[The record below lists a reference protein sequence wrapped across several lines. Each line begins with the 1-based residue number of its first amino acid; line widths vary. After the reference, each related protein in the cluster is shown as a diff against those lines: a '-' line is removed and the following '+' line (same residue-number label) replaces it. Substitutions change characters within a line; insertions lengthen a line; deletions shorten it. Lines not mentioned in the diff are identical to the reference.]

1 MNLRRILAV
10 IERDLRLTLRLKWR
24 LVETLYFPIT
34 NVILWG
40 FFTIWTQNLAIEAAF
55 TLLAI
60 NMFWTFAYQS
70 QSGSNQQ
77 MMEDRW
83 TQSYPQI
90 LTTPLRPTE
99 YLIGKTFFG
108 VVFTGISFLIT
119 LILAHTVFDYTIFI
133 EHFNLFLI
141 LSVITIIAS
150 VSLTILVAS
159 IINVLG
165 VHYAFLSWSAMQ
177 LVVLFSAPFF
187 PLTIYPPVLQAIC
200 KFVPYTWVFESI
212 RMVGAQGFIHTSFLL
227 KGLGLSI
234 LYLAIAV
241 PIYYYTMDK
250 ARKSG
255 KLVKIW

>member
-1 MNLRRILAV
+1 MNLRRIIAV
-10 IERDLRLTLRLKWR
+10 IERDFRLTLRLKWR
-24 LVETLYFPIT
+24 LVETFYFPIT

-40 FFTIWTQNLAIEAAF
+40 FFTLWIQELAMEAAF

-90 LTTPLRPTE
+90 LTTPIRPTE

-108 VVFTGISFLIT
+108 VVLTGVSFLLT
-119 LILAHTVFDYTIFI
+119 LVLAHTVFDYTIFLD
-133 EHFNLFLI
+133 HFGLFVL
-141 LSVITIIAS
+141 LSIITMLASIAITIF
-150 VSLTILVAS
+150 VAS

-165 VHYAFLSWSAMQ
+165 VHYSFLSWSAMHI
-177 LVVLFSAPFF
+177 LVILSAPFF
-187 PLTIYPPVLQAIC
+187 PITIYPPVLQTIS

-212 RMVGAQGFIHTSFLL
+212 RMIGAQGFLHSSYLL
-227 KGLGLSI
+227 KGLGLSL
-234 LYLAIAV
+234 LYLAIAI
-241 PIYYYTMDK
+241 PIYHRTMDK

-255 KLVKIW
+255 KLVKVW